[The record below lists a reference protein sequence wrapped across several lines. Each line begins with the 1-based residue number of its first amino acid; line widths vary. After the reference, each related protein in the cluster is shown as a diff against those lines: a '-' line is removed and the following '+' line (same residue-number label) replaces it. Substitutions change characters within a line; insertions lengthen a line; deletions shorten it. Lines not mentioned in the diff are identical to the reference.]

1 LNAYTLG
8 SGGDVQALANLQVVS
23 ILHTY
28 VRGSTPQ
35 GQKIEQHADNAIKQT
50 GI

>member
-1 LNAYTLG
+1 M
-8 SGGDVQALANLQVVS
+8 SVQALANLQVVS